1 MYLRFR
7 GMVSSGSQYICY
19 FLEPWTIN
27 LEELYRTR
35 FQIKFQPNKSSNSK
49 HGKNLPCGFHTYL
62 ILSEATAFSFAA
74 LRSSRSLTLS
84 EYGIFMF
91 FWLPIYTKRNEQND
105 EMCKDNIS
113 IAYYSMKRKHNVAQ
127 FWTQV
132 GSCVEN
138 GSVFTVCTTYP

>member
-1 MYLRFR
+1 
-7 GMVSSGSQYICY
+7 
-19 FLEPWTIN
+19 
-27 LEELYRTR
+27 
-35 FQIKFQPNKSSNSK
+35 
-49 HGKNLPCGFHTYL
+49 
-62 ILSEATAFSFAA
+62 
-74 LRSSRSLTLS
+74 
-84 EYGIFMF
+84 MF